1 MVMTSILKKIFNAI
15 FRLFRRKAKDGDMPQ
30 GLEVFDENG
39 VVVMNTTTKISVMV
53 GRVSITSSSGSFTIT
68 SDTFISST
76 PFVITNAQPELY
88 NSPMTFHEN
97 LVEDTLTVSYNGALY
112 DSANPAYFVIGVY

>member
-1 MVMTSILKKIFNAI
+1 MGELLRGFINTIR
-15 FRLFRRKAKDGDMPQ
+15 RLFGWKIKENELPQ

-39 VVVMNTTTKISVMV
+39 DVVMNTTTKISVIV

-88 NSPMTFHEN
+88 NSPMTFYEN
-97 LVEDTLTVSYNGALY
+97 LVGDTLTVNYKGALY
-112 DSANPAYFVIGVY
+112 DSANPSYFVIGVY